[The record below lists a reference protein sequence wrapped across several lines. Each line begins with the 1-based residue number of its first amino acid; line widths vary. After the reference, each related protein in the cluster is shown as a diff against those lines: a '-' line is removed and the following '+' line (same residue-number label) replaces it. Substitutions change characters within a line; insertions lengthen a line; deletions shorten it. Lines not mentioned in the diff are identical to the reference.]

1 MYFVQQQTTIQ
12 NHITIFGMII
22 MEFKMEKNEPRYAT
36 VKISCWWH
44 FWSDEGFKA
53 VKSVINIANMSPT
66 ICSYPVRVTDIHIS
80 VSKIRNQN
88 RCDC

>member
-36 VKISCWWH
+36 VKISCW
-44 FWSDEGFKA
+44 
-53 VKSVINIANMSPT
+53 
-66 ICSYPVRVTDIHIS
+66 
-80 VSKIRNQN
+80 
-88 RCDC
+88 

>member
-36 VKISCWWH
+36 VKKI
-44 FWSDEGFKA
+44 DVG
-53 VKSVINIANMSPT
+53 
-66 ICSYPVRVTDIHIS
+66 DIFE
-80 VSKIRNQN
+80 VERW
-88 RCDC
+88 RM